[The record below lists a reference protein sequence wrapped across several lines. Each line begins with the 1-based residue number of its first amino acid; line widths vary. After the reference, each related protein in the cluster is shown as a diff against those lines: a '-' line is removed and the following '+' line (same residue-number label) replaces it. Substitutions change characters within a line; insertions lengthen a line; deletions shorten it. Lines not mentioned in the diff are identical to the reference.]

1 MRPPRRET
9 SRARSIIG
17 VRVGHSTTRP
27 CDALRRRWSG
37 QTKRAASRERL
48 PHSTMTRLTRI
59 TRITRSKGRA
69 QRGLAVPSATFC
81 CTTHFCWRVLDAE
94 IWRALPGR
102 QARRERW
109 LHAAASSWGGHRSRI
124 SARPTGVVA
133 CPASAACG
141 DSGACQPLVDA
152 CLVEC
157 RSGRVGSG
165 LRQLRR
171 LLRSLLLLL
180 LLP

>member
-1 MRPPRRET
+1 MRPPRET

-37 QTKRAASRERL
+37 QTKRAASRETL

-109 LHAAASSWGGHRSRI
+109 LHAAASRDVNATSRGRTRAGRPAFPMPLLPPGGLAHGDK
-124 SARPTGVVA
+124 RPAT
-133 CPASAACG
+133 
-141 DSGACQPLVDA
+141 
-152 CLVEC
+152 
-157 RSGRVGSG
+157 
-165 LRQLRR
+165 R
-171 LLRSLLLLL
+171 LLFPSRQRAPGQLQGRW
-180 LLP
+180 